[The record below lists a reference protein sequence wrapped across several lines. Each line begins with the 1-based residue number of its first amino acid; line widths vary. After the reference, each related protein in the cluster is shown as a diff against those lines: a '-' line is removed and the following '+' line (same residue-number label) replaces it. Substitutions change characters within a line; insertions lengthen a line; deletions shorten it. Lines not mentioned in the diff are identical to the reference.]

1 MTIEHKQDN
10 SRNVLR
16 LSVRSLCSYSTLFD
30 VIIKKESQIL
40 MQRLAEVIFAQGLR
54 GIRLSHVED
63 LPISIA
69 SAYDKP
75 TAAVNDFFSFFSLC
89 HTIACFMPLFSA
101 AFQTHILF
109 SPFLSFRKICRH
121 RSALPGELKDKHG
134 IFTCFGTQE
143 WTVTPAQGDAE
154 TWRAERYRSAF
165 KCLLCR
171 FDQMCNT
178 QILLS
183 GILYPTMH
191 CAWLDLPFPMWWTGS
206 NLSHE
211 CL

>member
-1 MTIEHKQDN
+1 MSIERKQDN

-75 TAAVNDFFSFFSLC
+75 TAAVNDFFF
-89 HTIACFMPLFSA
+89 
-101 AFQTHILF
+101 
-109 SPFLSFRKICRH
+109 FLSEYNCLFHAFIFCSISNTLYFFPVSIVQENLPSQI
-121 RSALPGELKDKHG
+121 SAS
-134 IFTCFGTQE
+134 QR
-143 WTVTPAQGDAE
+143 AQRQTLDIYVFCSTFWHTGVNGHS
-154 TWRAERYRSAF
+154 RAR
-165 KCLLCR
+165 
-171 FDQMCNT
+171 
-178 QILLS
+178 
-183 GILYPTMH
+183 
-191 CAWLDLPFPMWWTGS
+191 
-206 NLSHE
+206 
-211 CL
+211 